1 MEMEPDLVLNLTY
14 SKFLVKMTKIKKIRN
29 PKNQSHRLHKKLKFW
44 HPMCDPMIICPCKGA
59 YDSCIL
65 FFQWL

>member
-29 PKNQSHRLHKKLKFW
+29 PKNQSHQLHKKLKVW
-44 HPMCDPMIICPCKGA
+44 HPIYDPMIIYPYKGA
-59 YDSCIL
+59 YDNCI